1 MKTYQYS
8 CGFITTQVTA
18 TNKFKAKAEIKETLR
33 KWGFN
38 PKVSIF
44 KIREVL

>member
-8 CGFITTQVTA
+8 CGFIVTQVTA
-18 TNKFKAKAEIKETLR
+18 VNKFKAKAEIKDMLR
-33 KWGFN
+33 KWGFT

-44 KIREVL
+44 KIREV